1 MDSVLAWENRDGEI
15 IMSTTVNRSSNT
27 GFWRDLLHISI
38 KILWAVFFLVLPV
51 TSFPFFP
58 PSIGGGAVVRPL
70 LLYPLILLTFLAII
84 PKLFTRSISRTF
96 LSLLP
101 FVIIAVV
108 STLLSLTQ
116 GIEPFLNISLNERTT
131 RGVLTLII
139 GVLIYLVV
147 ILLPESF
154 EDLKFSLK
162 WLYGGMSIAFVWA
175 SLQVFYVINFNPAW
189 YNTLNSM
196 QSYIST
202 RRLIDNRISGL
213 AYEPNW
219 FAEQITFLL
228 LPWLLTSV
236 FSNNSVFKWRWHR
249 VTIEWFLLIWAVIL
263 IPFSFSRAGILNLIL
278 LTAFSLFFFRL
289 QSLYKHARKN
299 NYSLPNKEHKIRV
312 FARTTLETILIL
324 SFLSVPIYLVGSKN
338 VFFVRV
344 WDYWKRPNIS
354 LSDYL
359 DYLGF
364 GARLSYSKAA
374 INVYK
379 SHPLMGVGLGNY
391 VFYFE
396 DNLPF
401 TPMAES
407 PEILRLIT
415 PEPGRNRL
423 TTTKNFFL
431 RLLAETGTIGT
442 AAFIAFLVAII
453 GCALFLWLSPFTEEC
468 FWGIASII
476 GFVSFLLSSLTFDSF
491 ALPNMWVT
499 FGFITAAAWLALSSK
514 EHKHTQI

>member
-1 MDSVLAWENRDGEI
+1 
-15 IMSTTVNRSSNT
+15 MSTAVSQNANSS
-27 GFWRDLLHISI
+27 FWRDLLHISI

-84 PKLFTRSISRTF
+84 PKLFTKPISKTI
-96 LSLLP
+96 LNLLP
-101 FVIIAVV
+101 FTIIAIG
-108 STLLSLTQ
+108 STLLSLTR

-139 GVLIYLVV
+139 GILIYLAVT
-147 ILLPESF
+147 ILPESF

-162 WLYGGMSIAFVWA
+162 WLYGGMSIAFIWA
-175 SLQVFYVINFNPAW
+175 SLQVFYVIQFNSSW
-189 YNTLNSM
+189 YNKLNSM
-196 QSYIST
+196 QSFIST
-202 RRLIDNRISGL
+202 RRLIENRISGF

-228 LPWLLTSV
+228 LPWLFTSV
-236 FSNNSVFKWRWHR
+236 LSNISVFKWRWHR
-249 VTIEWFLLIWAVIL
+249 ITIEWFLLVWSILL
-263 IPFSFSRAGILNLIL
+263 IPFSYSRAGLLNLIL
-278 LTAFSLFFFRL
+278 LTGFSLFFFRL
-289 QSLYKHARKN
+289 QSLSKNDKKN
-299 NYSLPNKEHKIRV
+299 NQPYSKKLRKIRIIGRIMIE
-312 FARTTLETILIL
+312 AILIL
-324 SFLSVPIYLVGSKN
+324 SLLSVPIYLVGSKN
-338 VFFVRV
+338 AFFGRV
-344 WDYWKRPNIS
+344 WNYWKQPNIS
-354 LSDYL
+354 LAGYL

-364 GARLSYSKAA
+364 GARLTYSKAA

-379 SHPLMGVGLGNY
+379 AHPFMGVGLGNY

-431 RLLAETGTIGT
+431 RLLSETGTIGT
-442 AAFIAFLVAII
+442 SAFIAFLVAII
-453 GCALFLWLSPFTEEC
+453 GCALFLWLSPFADER

-491 ALPNMWVT
+491 ALPNMWVV
-499 FGFITAAAWLALSSK
+499 FGFITAAAWLALTSK
-514 EHKHTQI
+514 EQKHTQPDNYQDHSKINVSS